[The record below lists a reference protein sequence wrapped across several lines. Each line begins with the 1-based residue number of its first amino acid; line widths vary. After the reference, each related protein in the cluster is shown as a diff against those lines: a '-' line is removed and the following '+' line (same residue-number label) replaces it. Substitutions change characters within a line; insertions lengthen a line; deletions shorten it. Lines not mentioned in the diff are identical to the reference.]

1 MSVADS
7 VAARSAGTASERRRN
22 FSALNPKSLMALPGI
37 SFMAVIYALPVILL
51 VASSFFVA
59 EALSLDAY
67 RRLLG
72 DPYYL
77 GIILKTLKLS
87 FITTVACLLIGYPAA
102 FALALAKGRLQTVLF
117 ALIFLPLTVSIIV
130 KTFGLS
136 IMMGRNGVLNWAL
149 VSLGIVDRPIR
160 IMFTDMSLYISMV
173 NVFIPFMILP
183 LYSSIRMLDF
193 RLTEAATSLGATP
206 FYVFRRVILP
216 LTMPGII
223 AGASLVFSISVAAY
237 VTPSLLMGDRYMTM
251 SQVMA
256 KAFLF
261 LRDFELGSAM
271 AVVMLVISVAVI
283 LFASY
288 LATMTRRGR

>member
-1 MSVADS
+1 MAVTDAELTE
-7 VAARSAGTASERRRN
+7 ARPAFRPSRQGPDAKA
-22 FSALNPKSLMALPGI
+22 FMALPGVLFMTVVFAVPI
-37 SFMAVIYALPVILL
+37 SLL
-51 VASSFFVA
+51 IAASFWVGDG
-59 EALSLDAY
+59 LSLEAY
-67 RRLLG
+67 RKVVG
-72 DPYYL
+72 DPYYV
-77 GIILKTLKLS
+77 GIIGKTLNLAV
-87 FITTVACLLIGYPAA
+87 ITTFACLLIGYPAA
-102 FALALAKGRLQTVLF
+102 FALVLAKGRWQIVLF

-136 IMMGRNGVLNWAL
+136 IMMSRNGIINWTL
-149 VSLGIVDRPIR
+149 MWLGIIDRPAR

-183 LYSSIRMLDF
+183 LYSSMRMLDF
-193 RLTEAATSLGATP
+193 RLAEAATSLGASP

-216 LTMPGII
+216 LTMPGVI
-223 AGASLVFSISVAAY
+223 AGVSLVFSISVAAY

-271 AVVMLVISVAVI
+271 AVLMLAISVTVI
-283 LFASY
+283 VVASY
-288 LATMTRRGR
+288 LAQAARRAD